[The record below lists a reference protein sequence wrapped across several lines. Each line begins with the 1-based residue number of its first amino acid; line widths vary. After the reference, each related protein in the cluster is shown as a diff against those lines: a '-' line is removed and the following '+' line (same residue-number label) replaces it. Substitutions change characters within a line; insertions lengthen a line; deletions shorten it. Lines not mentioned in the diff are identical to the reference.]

1 MRQKFVR
8 GVVVSGTGQASAHK
22 VDAFPHVPGSLN
34 VFVGGRDRT
43 YLLNSATTTF
53 PSTRSMDKYLR
64 VKLFNEKV
72 WAGFSRDRECI
83 ELFAPFNFRETYNLS
98 NGDIIKVFL

>member
-8 GVVVSGTGQASAHK
+8 GVVVSGTGQASTHK
-22 VDAFPHVPGSLN
+22 VGAFAHVPGSLN

-43 YLLNSATTTF
+43 YLLDSATHVF
-53 PSTRSMDKYLR
+53 ESTRSFDKYLR
-64 VKLFNEKV
+64 VKVFGQKV
-72 WAGFSRDRECI
+72 WAGFSRDTECI
-83 ELFAPFNFRETYNLS
+83 ELFAPFRFRDKYNLS